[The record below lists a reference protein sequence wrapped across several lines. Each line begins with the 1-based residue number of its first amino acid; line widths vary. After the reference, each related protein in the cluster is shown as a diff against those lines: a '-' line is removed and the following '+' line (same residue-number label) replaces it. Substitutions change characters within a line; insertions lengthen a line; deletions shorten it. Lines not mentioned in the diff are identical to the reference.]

1 MSTLQMIPSPS
12 TPLGSVRWVVLDSWV
27 VLRRAVDRIRRE
39 PERIILG
46 LAFPVISV
54 LLFAYVFGSA
64 ISVGGGNY
72 REYLMPG
79 LYVQS
84 MVIGVLSTM
93 TVTANDMA
101 RGVIDRFRSMPMSR
115 PAVAVGYTTAELFN
129 GTLALILMVLCGLAV
144 GWRAHDGLA
153 RALAGFA
160 LLLLLRYALGWI
172 GLYVGMV
179 VRSPEVASQ
188 LFPLIF
194 PITMIANTFVP
205 TDNMP
210 TWLRTVSEWNPV
222 SATVAA
228 CRTLFG
234 NPGRTPAGGHHV
246 AWPLAHPVAGS
257 LGWSLI
263 FLAIFVPLAVR
274 RYRRLSA

>member
-1 MSTLQMIPSPS
+1 MTTLQIIPAPA
-12 TPLGSVRWVVLDSWV
+12 TAVGRIRWAAQDAAVLT
-27 VLRRAVDRIRRE
+27 RRSVDRIRRE

-64 ISVGGGNY
+64 ISVPGGGNY

-93 TVTANDMA
+93 TVTANDMS

-115 PAVAVGYTTAELFN
+115 SAVAIGFTTAELFN
-129 GTLALILMVLCGLAV
+129 GALALTVMVLCGLAV
-144 GWRAHDGLA
+144 GWRAHNGFASTLGA
-153 RALAGFA
+153 FA

-172 GLYVGMV
+172 GLYLGMV
-179 VRSPEVASQ
+179 VRSPEVASA

-194 PITMIANTFVP
+194 PLTMIANTFVP
-205 TDNMP
+205 TDHMP
-210 TWLRTVSEWNPV
+210 TWLRTISDWNPV
-222 SATVAA
+222 SATVTA

-234 NPGRTPAGGHHV
+234 NPGQKVAGGEH
-246 AWPLAHPVAGS
+246 AWPLQHPVLGS

-263 FLAIFVPLAVR
+263 FLAVFIPLAVG
-274 RYRRLSA
+274 RYRRLSR